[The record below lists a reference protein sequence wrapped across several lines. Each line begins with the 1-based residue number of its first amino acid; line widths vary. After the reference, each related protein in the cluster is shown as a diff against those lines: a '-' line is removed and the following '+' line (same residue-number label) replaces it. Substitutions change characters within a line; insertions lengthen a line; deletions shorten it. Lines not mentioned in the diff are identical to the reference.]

1 MLETLALAGDGDR
14 LARLVTEL
22 GRSPSPS
29 AEPVLEAIGAH
40 HPVRPVAKA
49 ARKALFLR
57 RSRAAARHQ

>member
-1 MLETLALAGDGDR
+1 MLGILALAGNDDR
-14 LARLVTEL
+14 QAQLATEL
-22 GRSPSPS
+22 GLSPAPS
-29 AEPVLEAIGAH
+29 AEFVLAAIGAH